1 MAGNVN
7 KVDYDVLENGKSVY
21 ANQAQALDDVINA
34 LVNMNSEL
42 QASWTNQTSDA
53 FIERF
58 ESEYKVGLQ
67 NARDAVQAISD
78 YIAAYSAKI
87 AEDDSASA
95 AAI

>member
-7 KVDYDVLENGKSVY
+7 KVDYDVLATGQTVY
-21 ANQAQALDDVINA
+21 ANQAQALDEVITA

-58 ESEYKVGLQ
+58 ESEYKIGLQ

-78 YIAAYSAKI
+78 YIAAYSAKV
-87 AEDDSASA
+87 AEDDAASA